1 MKTIIVGMT
10 GVVAAMLAAGP
21 AGAWSHAN
29 SMGGS
34 TSHSYGSTSHT
45 NAYGGSTQHAYGEG
59 TEHTNAYGGSTAHGW
74 DGGTTHTN
82 VAGGTTTGAY
92 GAGAVHTTATGYS
105 TYHPPYPATGA
116 YAPYHPPVAV
126 PYYAS
131 GCYNCGGAAAAGAVV
146 GMATGR
152 RDRFGQ
158 HGRGHVECVRRRRC
172 HGQRR
177 HRGGVL
183 VGLRGGRHHRRTA
196 VAAAP
201 ARRRSQARR
210 RPSRRPRPLT
220 RWA

>member
-1 MKTIIVGMT
+1 MKTIIT
-10 GVVAAMLAAGP
+10 GLTAMLAMTLAGQ
-21 AGAWSHAN
+21 AAAWAHAN

-34 TSHSYGSTSHT
+34 TSHS
-45 NAYGGSTQHAYGEG
+45 YGEG

-82 VAGGTTTGAY
+82 AAGGTTTGAY

-146 GMATGR
+146 GMATG
-152 RDRFGQ
+152 
-158 HGRGHVECVRRRRC
+158 
-172 HGQRR
+172 
-177 HRGGVL
+177 
-183 VGLRGGRHHRRTA
+183 
-196 VAAAP
+196 AAIA
-201 ARRRSQARR
+201 S
-210 RPSRRPRPLT
+210 
-220 RWA
+220 